1 MEVEYMSAYESDGSS
16 GWKKK
21 RNLGKQMDDREMVIH
36 LFGMNAE
43 GESIRIDV
51 SGFRPY
57 FYVALPKSCPDSGP
71 IEKRLRMKLKSQVD
85 QIEFTVENKRK
96 LYGYSGDNT
105 SRFLKLSMPSLGL
118 FYTVRK
124 EFLDDKQQP
133 KFSIRDRET
142 PLEVFES
149 NIDPM
154 LRFFHIR
161 DVKPCGWISVQGEE
175 CEAEEGIR
183 YECDW
188 TKVSPSEPPAGVVNA
203 PLIHAFWDIECYSHT
218 GDFPVAAPTVKKECL
233 TGDAMCGACNNCLF
247 NKGGDPIIQIGTTL
261 WSPACGNKPE
271 WTERHIFV
279 LNSSDPVPGA
289 TVHAFKRESQLLQ
302 AWFAFVN
309 EKKVNVFVGY
319 NIFGFDERY
328 VWQRLERLGLELGD
342 EVQQLSCLWAEGKPM
357 KLIEKRLASS
367 ALGDNMLY
375 MWDSPGRLRIDLLG
389 HIKRKAQLPSYK
401 LDSVAAVYLSGKL
414 SGVSLYTEGLWKI
427 KTKQK
432 KDARLGRYVQLLD
445 ELGEDLTDKMEIKE
459 ILEDGFVVSSEE
471 ELNAIAGEAVQWAVV
486 KDDISPQDIFRC
498 HRGSAADRAKV
509 AAYCVQD
516 CDLTLELYKK
526 LEVFNEAM
534 SMANV
539 CSVPVSYIFT
549 RGQGIKIESLIFK
562 DCMYKGQ
569 VIKVLPSGDSNA
581 DSYEGAIVLDPVP
594 GFYTDSPVG
603 VCDFASLYPSTIIS
617 ENISH
622 DMLVWA
628 KDYDLEGK
636 LVCVSYG
643 SVADEA
649 NATPGTRW
657 TDIEFDILRPDPEDT
672 RKHPTKLKVGTRHCR
687 YAQPP
692 GQKGEDKKGSLP
704 EIVAKLLAARKAKR
718 VEITKT
724 DDPFKK
730 ALLDA
735 EQNAYKITANSLYGQ
750 LGSPTF
756 KIRLQNLAASV
767 TAYGR
772 KQIMFSKE
780 AIEKFYGPGA
790 GDPRCKAGAQI
801 VYGDSVTGDTPLYVK
816 SPSGTYIKRID
827 ELVSWDKVE
836 TWHGTKD
843 CVPLEGITVWTD
855 KGWTSVKRI
864 IRHKLAPTKR
874 LFRVLT
880 HSGLVDCTEDHSL
893 VDASGND
900 IKPTNVGI
908 GTRLLHNF
916 DVAKEYTDT
925 TGLEIPS
932 EKEAWS
938 MGLFLAD
945 GSADLYDCPSGKKAT
960 WAINK
965 ADYELLEKAAEH
977 LPFET
982 QILDTLES
990 SGVYKL
996 VVRGNVKEQA
1006 IRYRNLFYNDARE
1019 KRVPPCILNAP
1030 LEIVSSFV
1038 NGFYAGDGDKAN
1050 NIGLTRWDQKGKEVS
1065 TGLYILG
1072 CRLGYKASFNDRAD
1086 KQDVIR
1092 TTMTKSYQRKDLH
1105 AIKKIRTLPHI
1116 EDYVYDLE
1124 TDNHHFSVGPGALVV
1139 HNTDSIFISFNP
1151 QDPVT
1156 GKPLEGREAIVATQE
1171 LTEEAGKFITATL
1184 KAPHDFEYDKT
1195 FSPFIIFSKK
1205 RYVGNKYEESPDDFK
1220 ETSMGIV
1227 LKRRDNAPLLKMT
1240 YGAAIDRLLNHRDV
1254 DGAVAVVKQ
1263 KVRELVEGKMKLSQ
1277 LTITK
1282 SLRSEYKCTPPA
1294 HKVLAERIAAR
1305 AGAAPASGERIG
1317 YVYIQAPAG
1326 QAAKTQGERVETP
1339 EFIVANGLKPDAEY
1353 YINHQL
1359 YNPLAQL
1366 FGLMVE
1372 KMPGFVAPTWATDP
1386 DKLIGQREALA
1397 GDLLFR
1403 EGLSTC
1409 QNLAKRQ
1416 FISKMFGSANA
1427 NAGAGAAPTFVTH
1440 RPAIIRKAPIDESLV
1455 AAEAQAF
1462 GSGNGSSPKV
1472 AMTPKKQ
1479 TLISAFAVD
1488 TACFM
1493 DERMAKSMNAI
1504 RSAKKK
1510 NSKVNESTGSGTK

>member
-1 MEVEYMSAYESDGSS
+1 MAPHLLHIFDTISRDRRIKKSSEDADIWEVEYMSAYESDDSS
-16 GWKKK
+16 RWGNR
-21 RNLGKQMDDREMVIH
+21 RNKEKQMEDREMVIH

-43 GESIRIDV
+43 GVSVRVDV

-57 FYVALPKSCPDSGP
+57 FYVALPNDNPDSSA
-71 IEKRLRMKLKSQVD
+71 IEKRLRMKLKSKVD
-85 QIEFTVENKRK
+85 LLEFEVISKRK
-96 LYGYSGDNT
+96 LYGYSGSNK
-105 SRFLKLSMPSLGL
+105 SRFVKISMPSLGL

-124 EFLDDKQQP
+124 EFLDEKQQP
-133 KFSIRDRET
+133 KFSVRDREK

-154 LRFFHIR
+154 LRFFHTR
-161 DVKPCGWISVQGEE
+161 DIKPCGWISV
-175 CEAEEGIR
+175 EGDEIDTSDDDMDINPSIR
-183 YECDW
+183 IESNW
-188 TKVSPSEPPAGVVNA
+188 KNVSPSEPPLGVVNA

-218 GDFPVAAPTVKKECL
+218 GDFPVAQPTVKKVCERSDGSPC
-233 TGDAMCGACNNCLF
+233 TKCNNCLF

-261 WSPACGNKPE
+261 WSPACKDKPE
-271 WTERHIFV
+271 MVERHIFV
-279 LNSSDPVPGA
+279 LAEGASSCSDVPGA
-289 TVHAFKRESQLLQ
+289 TVHVCKKEGDMIVS
-302 AWFAFVN
+302 WFGFMI

-328 VWQRLERLGLELGD
+328 VWQRLERMGLELSD
-342 EVQQLSCLWAEGKPM
+342 SVQQLSCLWQEDKPM

-414 SGVSLYTEGLWKI
+414 SGVSKVDGLYTWKI

-432 KDARLGRYVQLLD
+432 KDARIGRYVQLLD
-445 ELGEDLTDKMEIKE
+445 ELGEDLTDKMEIME
-459 ILEDGFVVSSEE
+459 IVEDGFIVVSEE
-471 ELNAIAGEAVQWAVV
+471 DLTAIAGEAVQWAVV
-486 KDDISPQDIFRC
+486 KDDISPQDIFRL
-498 HRGSAADRAKV
+498 HRGGDMDRAKV

-562 DCMYKGQ
+562 DCMYKDQ
-569 VIKVLPSGDSNA
+569 LIKVLPSGDSNS

-643 SVADEA
+643 SVEDEE

-657 TDIEFDILRPDPEDT
+657 TDIEFDILRPDPEDG

-692 GQKGEDKKGSLP
+692 PGPKGEDKKGSLP

-724 DDPFKK
+724 EDPFKK

-780 AIEKFYGPGA
+780 AIEKFYGPSA
-790 GDPRCKAGAQI
+790 GDPRCSAEI
-801 VYGDSVTGDTPLYVK
+801 VYGD
-816 SPSGTYIKRID
+816 
-827 ELVSWDKVE
+827 
-836 TWHGTKD
+836 
-843 CVPLEGITVWTD
+843 
-855 KGWTSVKRI
+855 
-864 IRHKLAPTKR
+864 
-874 LFRVLT
+874 
-880 HSGLVDCTEDHSL
+880 
-893 VDASGND
+893 
-900 IKPTNVGI
+900 
-908 GTRLLHNF
+908 
-916 DVAKEYTDT
+916 
-925 TGLEIPS
+925 
-932 EKEAWS
+932 
-938 MGLFLAD
+938 
-945 GSADLYDCPSGKKAT
+945 
-960 WAINK
+960 
-965 ADYELLEKAAEH
+965 
-977 LPFET
+977 
-982 QILDTLES
+982 
-990 SGVYKL
+990 
-996 VVRGNVKEQA
+996 
-1006 IRYRNLFYNDARE
+1006 
-1019 KRVPPCILNAP
+1019 
-1030 LEIVSSFV
+1030 
-1038 NGFYAGDGDKAN
+1038 
-1050 NIGLTRWDQKGKEVS
+1050 
-1065 TGLYILG
+1065 
-1072 CRLGYKASFNDRAD
+1072 
-1086 KQDVIR
+1086 
-1092 TTMTKSYQRKDLH
+1092 
-1105 AIKKIRTLPHI
+1105 
-1116 EDYVYDLE
+1116 
-1124 TDNHHFSVGPGALVV
+1124 
-1139 HNTDSIFISFNP
+1139 TDSIFVSFNP
-1151 QDPVT
+1151 KGPDGQR
-1156 GKPLEGREAIVATQE
+1156 LEGREAIVATQE

-1205 RYVGNKYEESPDDFK
+1205 RYVGNKYEESPDEFK

-1254 DGAVAVVKQ
+1254 LGAVAVVKQ
-1263 KVRELVEGKMKLSQ
+1263 RVQELVEGKMKLSQ

-1282 SLRSEYKCTPPA
+1282 SLRSEYKCSPPA

-1326 QAAKTQGERVETP
+1326 QVAGKTQGERVETP
-1339 EFIVANGLKPDAEY
+1339 EFIIENGLKPDAEY

-1372 KMPGFVAPTWATDP
+1372 KMPGFVAPKWATDP
-1386 DKLIGQREALA
+1386 DKLIAQREALA

-1403 EGLSTC
+1403 EGLAAC
-1409 QNLAKRQ
+1409 QISAKRE
-1416 FISKMFGSANA
+1416 FVAKMFSG
-1427 NAGAGAAPTFVTH
+1427 GQPVVTIKKPV
-1440 RPAIIRKAPIDESLV
+1440 RSIRKAPLDETM
-1455 AAEAQAF
+1455 AIAEAEAF
-1462 GSGNGSSPKV
+1462 GAGNGASPKT
-1472 AMTPKKQ
+1472 AMSPKKQ
-1479 TLISAFAVD
+1479 QSIISAFAID

-1493 DERMAKSMNAI
+1493 DERLAKSMKA
-1504 RSAKKK
+1504 AKKK
-1510 NSKVNESTGSGTK
+1510 KDVSK